1 MEKVLFDTDIGTDI
15 DDALALAYLLC
26 QPECDLLGVTTVS
39 GDVTARAKLVSAVC
53 KRAGRN
59 LPIYPGCSDCIATPQ
74 IEPYVPQDQILSYF
88 DHDTVF
94 PQGEAIEF
102 MRRTIRENPGEVT
115 LIAVGPMTNIALLF
129 LTDPEIPHLL
139 KRLCLMCGR
148 FGTFEEEKRPHADL
162 LAFIPNPRTQ
172 TVLQG
177 YTDMNSIVDP
187 YATKIVYDAPVALH
201 RSVGMDITRQVR
213 LDPQVFRDTYRHPV
227 LEPVKAMAELWFRE
241 SNNVSFHDP
250 VPTASIFMPDGIL
263 TYRNVNVTVETTSPR
278 LAGFVFYDEAPDGR
292 HQVADTINPDGF
304 LAHFRSVFE
313 A

>member
-74 IEPYVPQDQILSYF
+74 IEPYVPQGQILSDF

-102 MRRTIRENPGEVT
+102 MRRTIRENPGEIT

-177 YTDMNSIVDP
+177 YTDMNSIVDSCEADKVQISIEGNSGGNFQKNLP
-187 YATKIVYDAPVALH
+187 LYKFYEKNKDLVIPDE
-201 RSVGMDITRQVR
+201 D
-213 LDPQVFRDTYRHPV
+213 
-227 LEPVKAMAELWFRE
+227 EE
-241 SNNVSFHDP
+241 S
-250 VPTASIFMPDGIL
+250 
-263 TYRNVNVTVETTSPR
+263 
-278 LAGFVFYDEAPDGR
+278 
-292 HQVADTINPDGF
+292 
-304 LAHFRSVFE
+304 
-313 A
+313 

>member
-74 IEPYVPQDQILSYF
+74 IEPYVPQDQILSDF

-115 LIAVGPMTNIALLF
+115 LIAVGPMTNIASRRPSGF
-129 LTDPEIPHLL
+129 YPQPPDPNRTPGLYGHEFH
-139 KRLCLMCGR
+139 CGS
-148 FGTFEEEKRPHADL
+148 L
-162 LAFIPNPRTQ
+162 
-172 TVLQG
+172 
-177 YTDMNSIVDP
+177 
-187 YATKIVYDAPVALH
+187 
-201 RSVGMDITRQVR
+201 
-213 LDPQVFRDTYRHPV
+213 
-227 LEPVKAMAELWFRE
+227 
-241 SNNVSFHDP
+241 
-250 VPTASIFMPDGIL
+250 
-263 TYRNVNVTVETTSPR
+263 
-278 LAGFVFYDEAPDGR
+278 R
-292 HQVADTINPDGF
+292 HQNR
-304 LAHFRSVFE
+304 L
-313 A
+313 